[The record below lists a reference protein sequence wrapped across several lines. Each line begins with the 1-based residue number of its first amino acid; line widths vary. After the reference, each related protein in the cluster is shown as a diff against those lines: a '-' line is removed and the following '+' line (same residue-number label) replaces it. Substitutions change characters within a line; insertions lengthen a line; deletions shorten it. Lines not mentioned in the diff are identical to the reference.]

1 MNETNLEITEQQKQE
16 AAESLRTVPY
26 GRLLGFELVDLSAN
40 EAKIKLQMRDELRQP
55 YGILHGGATA
65 SLIDTAMA
73 FAVRTCVPKD
83 IATTTID
90 LTVHYLRPHSEG
102 EVICTAKVVR
112 AGKRILTVSAEV
124 HNEEKKLIA
133 TALSTYTKIL

>member
-1 MNETNLEITEQQKQE
+1 MSETNIEITEEQKQA

-26 GRLLGFELVDLSAN
+26 GRLLGFELVEISAN

-83 IATTTID
+83 VATTTID

-102 EVICTAKVVR
+102 EVVCTAKVVR

-133 TALSTYTKIL
+133 TALSTYTKIP